1 MLLHPL
7 LEQLGHLRLKGMV
20 KALETQ
26 LQQPDIT
33 SLNFEERL
41 GLLVS
46 HEITVRENQ
55 RLSNRLRNAKL
66 KQPAC
71 MENIDYKERRGLDKS
86 LMLKLSEASW
96 IKEHH
101 NLLLTGPTGTGKSY
115 ISCALAHKACL
126 KGYSA
131 RYVRIPR
138 LFQELSI
145 AKGDGRYTKLMTDF
159 AKTDLLILDDWGLA
173 PLTDEHRH
181 DLLEMFDDRHQL
193 RSTIVT
199 SQLPVSLW
207 HEMMGDNTLAD
218 AILDRL
224 VHNAYKINLTG
235 GSMRKKAALI
245 CQEEKK

>member
-7 LEQLGHLRLKGMV
+7 LEQLGQLRLKGMV

-55 RLSNRLRNAKL
+55 RLGNRLRNAKL

-71 MENIDYKERRGLDKS
+71 MEDIDYKERRGLDKS
-86 LMLKLSEASW
+86 LMLKLSAAHW

-115 ISCALAHKACL
+115 ISCALAHKSCL
-126 KGYSA
+126 EGYSA

-138 LFQELSI
+138 LFQELSV
-145 AKGDGRYTKLMTDF
+145 AKSDGRYTKLMTDL

-173 PLTDEHRH
+173 PLTDEHRR
-181 DLLEMFDDRHQL
+181 DLLEMLDDRHQL

-207 HEMMGDNTLAD
+207 HEMIGDNTLAD

-245 CQEEKK
+245 CQEDKK

>member
-7 LEQLGHLRLKGMV
+7 LEQLGQLRLKGMV
-20 KALETQ
+20 HALETQ

-33 SLNFEERL
+33 SLSFEERL
-41 GLLVS
+41 SLLVQ

-55 RLSNRLRNAKL
+55 RLDNRLRNAKL
-66 KQPAC
+66 KQAAC
-71 MENIDYKERRGLDKS
+71 VENIDYKERRGLDKS
-86 LMLKLSEASW
+86 LMLKLATGHW

-126 KGYSA
+126 ENYSA

-138 LFQELSI
+138 LFQELSV
-145 AKGDGRYTKLMTDF
+145 AKHDGRYTKLMTDF

-173 PLTDEHRH
+173 PLTDEQRR
-181 DLLEMFDDRHQL
+181 DLLELLDDRHHL

-199 SQLPVSLW
+199 SQLPISLW
-207 HEMMGDNTLAD
+207 HEIIGDNTLAD

-235 GSMRKKAALI
+235 GSMRKKSALI
-245 CQEEKK
+245 CQEEGK

>member
-7 LEQLGHLRLKGMV
+7 LEQLGQLRLKGMV

-26 LQQPDIT
+26 LQQSDIT

-55 RLSNRLRNAKL
+55 RLGNRLRNAKL

-71 MENIDYKERRGLDKS
+71 MEDIDYKERRGLDKS
-86 LMLKLSEASW
+86 LMLKLSASDW

-126 KGYSA
+126 EGYSA

-138 LFQELSI
+138 LFQELSV
-145 AKGDGRYTKLMTDF
+145 AKGDGRYTKLMTDL

-173 PLTDEHRH
+173 PLTDEHRR
-181 DLLEMFDDRHQL
+181 DLLEMLDDRHQL

-207 HEMMGDNTLAD
+207 HEMIGDNTLAD

-245 CQEEKK
+245 CQEDKK